1 MGRRHRHHQPLNPF
15 SLHVKLYHTITIFSL
30 SLLLLVS
37 CKEADDISGDDVP
50 GYSPVMV
57 SAAPVSPFTRGYV
70 ANGMYDNF
78 KVFAAAE
85 KDGAQTV
92 AMNGYEVKYVDNDWS
107 YVNDSQH
114 LVYWNPNADSYLF
127 TAGAPIDAVTD
138 INATSM
144 TLTLENNTTE
154 SVMAAEPLKIA
165 NGSDDFGK
173 RVKLRFAYAHCRVCV
188 AFKKEG
194 TEDMTISDIKLTP
207 DAEIAS
213 EASLTYSYDWNT
225 ATPTATSMVNTTE
238 KSADAFS
245 FADVTISADNTTD
258 AVLSETHY
266 YCVPDAD
273 NTNNWSISL
282 TCDGE
287 QKTASF
293 VNSETWQSGKNYIYV
308 FSISEKGPK
317 LIKVI
322 SQDNYFDCNDVI
334 PGNSF
339 SGDDMTE

>member
-1 MGRRHRHHQPLNPF
+1 M
-15 SLHVKLYHTITIFSL
+15 KLYHTITIFSL

-37 CKEADDISGDDVP
+37 CKEADELSGDDVP

-57 SAAPVSPFTRGYV
+57 SAAPVSPFTRGYIPQ
-70 ANGMYDNF
+70 GMYDNF
-78 KVFAAAE
+78 KVFAVSE

-92 AMNGYEVKYVDNDWS
+92 AMNGYEVKFVADDWS
-107 YVNDSQH
+107 YVTGTQH

-127 TAGAPIDAVTD
+127 TAGTPIDAVTS

-144 TLTLENNTTE
+144 TLSLKNNTTG
-154 SVMAAEPLKIA
+154 SAMASEPLKIENSSA
-165 NGSDDFGK
+165 DFGK
-173 RVKLRFAYAHCRVCV
+173 TVNLRFAYAHCRVCV

-213 EASLTYSYDWNT
+213 EATLTYSYNWS
-225 ATPTATSMVNTTE
+225 TATSTATSQVNTTE
-238 KSADAFS
+238 KSADALS
-245 FADVTISADNTTD
+245 FADVTIPANNTSD
-258 AVLSETHY
+258 AVTSAIHY
-266 YCVPDAD
+266 YCVPDASNPKD
-273 NTNNWSISL
+273 WKVSL
-282 TCDGE
+282 KCNGE
-287 QKTASF
+287 TKQASF

-322 SQDNYFDCNDVI
+322 SQDNYFDCNDI
-334 PGNSF
+334 ESGGEF

>member
-1 MGRRHRHHQPLNPF
+1 M
-15 SLHVKLYHTITIFSL
+15 KLYHTITIFSL

-57 SAAPVSPFTRGYV
+57 SAAPVSPFTRGYIPQ
-70 ANGMYDNF
+70 GMYDNF

-92 AMNGYEVKYVDNDWS
+92 AMNGYEVNFVADDWS

-127 TAGAPIDAVTD
+127 TAGAPIDAVMD
-138 INATSM
+138 INANSM
-144 TLTLENNTTE
+144 TLSLNNNTKG
-154 SVMAAEPLKIA
+154 SAMASEPLKIENSSA
-165 NGSDDFGK
+165 DFGK
-173 RVKLRFAYAHCRVCV
+173 TVNLRFSYAHCRVCV

-194 TEDMTISDIKLTP
+194 TKDMTISDIKLTP
-207 DAEIAS
+207 DAAIAS
-213 EASLTYSYDWNT
+213 KASLTYSYDWST
-225 ATPTATSMVNTTE
+225 DTPTATQQVSTTE
-238 KSADAFS
+238 TSAAAFS
-245 FADVTISADNTTD
+245 FADVTIPANNTTTD
-258 AVLSETHY
+258 AVTSATYY
-266 YCVPDAD
+266 YCVPDAA
-273 NTNNWSISL
+273 NTNQWQVSL
-282 TCDGE
+282 KCNGE
-287 QKTASF
+287 TKQASF

-322 SQDNYFDCNDVI
+322 SQDMYFDCNDIVS
-334 PGNSF
+334 GGEF

>member
-1 MGRRHRHHQPLNPF
+1 MG
-15 SLHVKLYHTITIFSL
+15 

-37 CKEADDISGDDVP
+37 CKEADDISGNDVP

-78 KVFAAAE
+78 KVFAASE
-85 KDGAQTV
+85 KGGAQTV
-92 AMNGYEVKYVDNDWS
+92 AMNGYEVKFVDNDWS

-138 INATSM
+138 INANSM
-144 TLTLENNTTE
+144 SLSLTNNTTG
-154 SVMAAEPLKIA
+154 SVMAAEPLKIM

-173 RVKLRFAYAHCRVCV
+173 RVNLRFAYAHCRVCV

-194 TEDMTISDIKLTP
+194 TENMTISDIKLTP
-207 DAEIAS
+207 DAAIAS
-213 EASLTYSYDWNT
+213 KATLRYSYDWST
-225 ATPTATSMVNTTE
+225 DTPKATQQVSTTE
-238 KSADAFS
+238 TSAAAFS
-245 FADVTISADNTTD
+245 FADVTIPASNTSD
-258 AVLSETHY
+258 AVTSATYY
-266 YCVPDAD
+266 YCVPDAT
-273 NTNNWSISL
+273 NTNQWQVSL
-282 TCDGE
+282 KCNGE
-287 QKTASF
+287 TKQASF

-322 SQDNYFDCNDVI
+322 SQDNFFDCNDI
-334 PGNSF
+334 ESGGEF
-339 SGDDMTE
+339 SNKDMTE

>member
-1 MGRRHRHHQPLNPF
+1 M
-15 SLHVKLYHTITIFSL
+15 KLYHTITILSL
-30 SLLLLVS
+30 SLLLLDS
-37 CKEADDISGDDVP
+37 CNEADEISGDDVP

-92 AMNGYEVKYVDNDWS
+92 AMDGYEVKFVDNDWS
-107 YVNDSQH
+107 YVTDTQH

-127 TAGAPIDAVTD
+127 TAGAPIDAVTS

-144 TLTLENNTTE
+144 TLSLKNNTTG
-154 SVMAAEPLKIA
+154 SVMAAEPLKIM
-165 NGSDDFGK
+165 NSSDDFGK
-173 RVKLRFAYAHCRVCV
+173 RVNLRFAYAHCRVCV
-188 AFKKEG
+188 AFTKEG

-207 DAEIAS
+207 KAEIAS
-213 EASLTYSYDWNT
+213 KATLTYSYDWST
-225 ATPTATSMVNTTE
+225 GTPTATQQVSNTE

-245 FADVTISADNTTD
+245 FADVTIPASNTTD
-258 AVLSETHY
+258 AVTSATYY
-266 YCVPDAD
+266 YCVSDAA
-273 NTNNWSISL
+273 NTNQWQVSL
-282 TCDGE
+282 KCNGE
-287 QKTASF
+287 TKQASF

-308 FSISEKGPK
+308 FSISENGPK
-317 LIKVI
+317 LVKVI
-322 SQDNYFDCNDVI
+322 SQDNFFYCNDIV
-334 PGNSF
+334 PGGEF

>member
-1 MGRRHRHHQPLNPF
+1 MG
-15 SLHVKLYHTITIFSL
+15 

-37 CKEADDISGDDVP
+37 CKEADDISGNDVP

-78 KVFAAAE
+78 KVFAASE
-85 KDGAQTV
+85 KGGAQTV
-92 AMNGYEVKYVDNDWS
+92 AMNCYEVNFVADDWS
-107 YVNDSQH
+107 YVNDTQH
-114 LVYWNPNADSYLF
+114 IAYWNPNADSYLF

-138 INATSM
+138 INASSM
-144 TLTLENNTTE
+144 TLSLENNTTG
-154 SVMAAEPLKIA
+154 SVMAAEPLKIT
-165 NGSDDFGK
+165 NGSADFGK
-173 RVKLRFAYAHCRVCV
+173 RVNLRFAYAHCRVCV

-207 DAEIAS
+207 DEEIAS
-213 EASLTYSYDWNT
+213 EASLTYSYDWST
-225 ATPTATSMVNTTE
+225 DTPTATSTVSTTE

-245 FADVTISADNTTD
+245 FADVTIPASNTSD
-258 AVLSETHY
+258 AVTSATYY
-266 YCVPDAD
+266 YCVPDAT
-273 NTNNWSISL
+273 NTNQWQVSL
-282 TCDGE
+282 KCNGE
-287 QKTASF
+287 TKQASF
-293 VNSETWQSGKNYIYV
+293 VNNETWQSGKNYIYV
-308 FSISEKGPK
+308 FSISDNGPK

-334 PGNSF
+334 PGDSF

>member
-1 MGRRHRHHQPLNPF
+1 MG
-15 SLHVKLYHTITIFSL
+15 
-30 SLLLLVS
+30 SLLLLNG

-50 GYSPVMV
+50 GYTPVMV
-57 SAAPVSPFTRGYV
+57 SAAPVSPFTRGYIPQ
-70 ANGMYDNF
+70 GMYDNF
-78 KVFAAAE
+78 KVFAASE

-92 AMNGYEVKYVDNDWS
+92 AMNGYEVNFVADDWS
-107 YVNDSQH
+107 YVKDSQH

-266 YCVPDAD
+266 YCVPDAT
-273 NTNNWSISL
+273 NTNQWQVSL
-282 TCDGE
+282 KCNGE
-287 QKTASF
+287 TKQASF

>member
-1 MGRRHRHHQPLNPF
+1 MG
-15 SLHVKLYHTITIFSL
+15 
-30 SLLLLVS
+30 SLLLLNG

-50 GYSPVMV
+50 GYTPVMV
-57 SAAPVSPFTRGYV
+57 SAAPVTPFTRGYIPQ
-70 ANGMYDNF
+70 GMYDNF
-78 KVFAAAE
+78 KVFAASE
-85 KDGAQTV
+85 KGGAQTV
-92 AMNGYEVKYVDNDWS
+92 AMNGYEVNFVSDDWS
-107 YVNDSQH
+107 YVNDIQH

-138 INATSM
+138 INASSM
-144 TLTLENNTTE
+144 TLSIENNTTG
-154 SVMAAEPLKIA
+154 SVMAAEPLKIM

-173 RVKLRFAYAHCRVCV
+173 RVNLRFAYAHCRVCV

-207 DAEIAS
+207 DEEIAS
-213 EASLTYSYDWNT
+213 EASLTYSYDWST
-225 ATPTATSMVNTTE
+225 ATPTVTSQVSVSKTSKT
-238 KSADAFS
+238 DFAF
-245 FADVTISADNTTD
+245 ANVTISADNTTD

-266 YCVPDAD
+266 YCVPDD
-273 NTNNWSISL
+273 SNPKGWQVSL

-322 SQDNYFDCNDVI
+322 SQDNYFDCNDI
-334 PGNSF
+334 ESGGEF
-339 SGDDMTE
+339 SNKDMTE

>member
-1 MGRRHRHHQPLNPF
+1 MKR
-15 SLHVKLYHTITIFSL
+15 YHTITILSL

-37 CKEADDISGDDVP
+37 CKEADELSGGDVP

-78 KVFAAAE
+78 KVFAASG

-92 AMNGYEVKYVDNDWS
+92 AMNGYDVNFVSDDWS
-107 YVNDSQH
+107 YVTNSQP
-114 LVYWNPNADSYLF
+114 LAYWSTNVDSYLF
-127 TAGAPIDAVTD
+127 TAGAPIDAVTS

-144 TLTLENNTTE
+144 TLTLENNTTG
-154 SVMAAEPLKIA
+154 SVMAAEPLKIM
-165 NGSDDFGK
+165 NGSDDFGE
-173 RVKLRFAYAHCRVCV
+173 RVNLRFAYAHCRVCV

-213 EASLTYSYDWNT
+213 KASLTYSYDWST
-225 ATPTATSMVNTTE
+225 DTPTATSTVSTTE

-245 FADVTISADNTTD
+245 FAAVTIPASNTSD
-258 AVLSETHY
+258 AVTSATYY
-266 YCVPDAD
+266 YCVPDAT
-273 NTNNWSISL
+273 NTNQWQVSL
-282 TCDGE
+282 KCNGE
-287 QKTASF
+287 TKQASF

-322 SQDNYFDCNDVI
+322 SQDNFFDCNDIVS
-334 PGNSF
+334 GGEF
-339 SGDDMTE
+339 SGDNMPEKN

>member
-1 MGRRHRHHQPLNPF
+1 MG
-15 SLHVKLYHTITIFSL
+15 

-37 CKEADDISGDDVP
+37 CKEADDISGNDVP

-78 KVFAAAE
+78 KVFAASE
-85 KDGAQTV
+85 KGGAQTV
-92 AMNGYEVKYVDNDWS
+92 AMNCYEVNFVADDWS
-107 YVNDSQH
+107 YVNDTQH
-114 LVYWNPNADSYLF
+114 IAYWNPNADSYLF

-138 INATSM
+138 INASSM
-144 TLTLENNTTE
+144 TLSLENNTTG
-154 SVMAAEPLKIA
+154 SVMAAKPLKIM

-173 RVKLRFAYAHCRVCV
+173 RVNLRFAYAHCRVCV

-207 DAEIAS
+207 DAAIAS
-213 EASLTYSYDWNT
+213 KASLTYSYDWST
-225 ATPTATSMVNTTE
+225 DTPTATSQVNTIET
-238 KSADAFS
+238 SADAFS
-245 FADVTISADNTTD
+245 FADVTIPASNTSD
-258 AVLSETHY
+258 AVTSATYY
-266 YCVPDAD
+266 YCVPDAT
-273 NTNNWSISL
+273 NTNQWQVSL
-282 TCDGE
+282 KCNGE
-287 QKTASF
+287 TKQASF
-293 VNSETWQSGKNYIYV
+293 ENSETWQSGKNYIYV

>member
-1 MGRRHRHHQPLNPF
+1 M
-15 SLHVKLYHTITIFSL
+15 KLYHTITLLSL

-37 CKEADDISGDDVP
+37 CKEADDISGDDVS

-57 SAAPVSPFTRGYV
+57 SAAPVSPLTRGYV

-92 AMNGYEVKYVDNDWS
+92 AMDGYEVKFVDNDWS

-114 LVYWNPNADSYLF
+114 LVYWNPNADRYLF

-144 TLTLENNTTE
+144 TLSLKNNTTG
-154 SVMAAEPLKIA
+154 SVMAAEPLKIT

-173 RVKLRFAYAHCRVCV
+173 RVNLRFAYAHSRVCV

-194 TEDMTISDIKLTP
+194 TKDMTISDIKLTP
-207 DAEIAS
+207 DAAIAS
-213 EASLTYSYDWNT
+213 KATLRYSYDWST
-225 ATPTATSMVNTTE
+225 DTPKATQQVSTTE
-238 KSADAFS
+238 TSAAAFS
-245 FADVTISADNTTD
+245 FADVTIPASNTSD
-258 AVLSETHY
+258 AVTSATYY
-266 YCVPDAD
+266 YCVPDAN
-273 NTNNWSISL
+273 NTNQWQVSL
-282 TCDGE
+282 KCNGE
-287 QKTASF
+287 TKQASF
-293 VNSETWQSGKNYIYV
+293 VDTETWQSGKNYIYV

-322 SQDNYFDCNDVI
+322 SQDNYFDCNDI
-334 PGNSF
+334 ESGGEF
-339 SGDDMTE
+339 SNKDMTE

>member
-1 MGRRHRHHQPLNPF
+1 MG
-15 SLHVKLYHTITIFSL
+15 
-30 SLLLLVS
+30 SLLLLNG
-37 CKEADDISGDDVP
+37 CKEADDISGDNVP

-92 AMNGYEVKYVDNDWS
+92 AMDGYEVKFVDNDWS
-107 YVNDSQH
+107 YVNDTQH
-114 LVYWNPNADSYLF
+114 LVYWNPNVDSYLF
-127 TAGAPIDAVTD
+127 TAGAPINAVTS
-138 INATSM
+138 INANSM